1 MTPEAEA
8 EEILKPVIIDADKE
22 ACVFDG
28 QRYREGIKGRIIN
41 ALRKYQSRIEELEG
55 KLFGQTEELLYLR
68 EHVTGGNDGLYL
80 PPKQYNNLSE
90 TTKALESFYRK
101 EFDKIKAAL
110 ESTNSKLREALEG
123 IMEMTPGYE
132 YNSGYHSI
140 HLMAKQALAS
150 KESESGK
157 P

>member
-1 MTPEAEA
+1 MKDEELERIAREALKNCNFKDDDYDEA
-8 EEILKPVIIDADKE
+8 DRELGIIKVSE
-22 ACVFDG
+22 
-28 QRYREGIKGRIIN
+28 

-80 PPKQYNNLSE
+80 PPKQYNNLSK

-110 ESTNSKLREALEG
+110 ESTNSKLREALEE

-132 YNSGYHSI
+132 DNSGYHSI

-150 KESESGK
+150 KESEGGK